1 MLKSTMVWI
10 WFTFEMMSL
19 TMSVISRGVIALDGK
34 TKLLEVELGVGEKK
48 IVVGVVFGVV
58 VGFVTL
64 RVVTLFVGLTTALN
78 ASRKFN
84 QSLLE
89 TGWGF

>member
-1 MLKSTMVWI
+1 
-10 WFTFEMMSL
+10 MMSL
-19 TMSVISRGVIALDGK
+19 TMSVISTGVIALDGK
-34 TKLLEVELGVGEKK
+34 TKLLEGVGEKK
-48 IVVGVVFGVV
+48 TVVFVVV

-89 TGWGF
+89 TG